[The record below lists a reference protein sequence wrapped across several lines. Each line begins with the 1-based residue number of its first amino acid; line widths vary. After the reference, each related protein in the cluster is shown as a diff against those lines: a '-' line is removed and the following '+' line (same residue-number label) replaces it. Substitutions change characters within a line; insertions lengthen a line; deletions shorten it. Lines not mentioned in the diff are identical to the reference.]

1 MNHAIR
7 NTLTGILVGAA
18 IGCSKAEKIEEVL
31 KATPQKPY
39 TLIANGNLYQLTIP
53 KELTGQSVDQTFFV
67 REDAVRD
74 LLNLIP
80 EMEKHYAAR
89 MQKVG
94 MTQFTPQVLAQKLS
108 FTDNPEYKENFGVIT
123 KEEVNEF
130 KERLHYAAKR

>member
-1 MNHAIR
+1 MNHSIR
-7 NTLTGILVGAA
+7 NTLTGILIGAA
-18 IGCSKAEKIEEVL
+18 IGCSKAEDEVHT
-31 KATPQKPY
+31 ATPQKPY
-39 TLIANGNLYQLTIP
+39 TLVANGSLYQLTIP

-67 REDAVRD
+67 RKDAVKD

-89 MQKVG
+89 MQRVG

-123 KEEVNEF
+123 LEEVNEF
-130 KERLHYAAKR
+130 KERLQYAVKQ